1 MEAIDEEKTDMVEAI
16 AGFER
21 HNKIAVQR
29 YAELLDK
36 NDKLEQDVAMLKA
49 SKVESD
55 KIRTELM
62 AILEE
67 ERESKHK
74 VIDDTLT
81 AVVNND
87 GAVIMKLQVDMEEK
101 DKHIQKRI
109 DMLHQR
115 ALNEMQTQEQW
126 EAMGASAS
134 GATWSEKVDGAFNA
148 VRGEECENKSAEMLR
163 LECAVYAEFAAFAEA
178 WIGSAWIGVGF
189 WGWGCDGVGVVLVGG
204 YIETERLN

>member
-1 MEAIDEEKTDMVEAI
+1 MEAIDEKKADMGVAI

-36 NDKLEQDVAMLKA
+36 NDKLAQDVRMLKA
-49 SKVESD
+49 SKVESY

-109 DMLHQR
+109 DAIHQSIER
-115 ALNEMQTQEQW
+115 NANTT
-126 EAMGASAS
+126 AMGASAS
-134 GATWSEKVDGAFNA
+134 DATWVGPNATVGWSEKVDEACNA
-148 VRGEECENKSAEMLR
+148 VRGEGCEIKSAELHR
-163 LECAVYAEFAAFAEA
+163 IECAANQAVSYHHR
-178 WIGSAWIGVGF
+178 S
-189 WGWGCDGVGVVLVGG
+189 
-204 YIETERLN
+204 

>member
-1 MEAIDEEKTDMVEAI
+1 MEAIDEEKVDMVVAI

-36 NDKLEQDVAMLKA
+36 NDKLEQDVAMLTA
-49 SKVESD
+49 SKVESER
-55 KIRTELM
+55 IGTELM

-67 ERESKHK
+67 ERDSKQK
-74 VIDDTLT
+74 VIDDTLN

-87 GAVIMKLQVDMEEK
+87 GALIMKLQADMEEK

-109 DMLHQR
+109 DALHRR

-134 GATWSEKVDGAFNA
+134 DATWSEKADEAFNA
-148 VRGEECENKSAEMLR
+148 VRGEECENKSTAMLR

-189 WGWGCDGVGVVLVGG
+189 WG
-204 YIETERLN
+204 

>member
-1 MEAIDEEKTDMVEAI
+1 MRIEAIDEEKTDMVEAI

-21 HNKIAVQR
+21 HNKLAVQR

-36 NDKLEQDVAMLKA
+36 NDKLAQDVRMLKA
-49 SKVESD
+49 SKVESY

-148 VRGEECENKSAEMLR
+148 VRGEECESKSAAMLR

-178 WIGSAWIGVGF
+178 
-189 WGWGCDGVGVVLVGG
+189 
-204 YIETERLN
+204 

>member
-1 MEAIDEEKTDMVEAI
+1 MHMEAIDEDKTDMVEAI

-49 SKVESD
+49 SKVESER
-55 KIRTELM
+55 IGTELM

-67 ERESKHK
+67 ERDSKQK

-109 DMLHQR
+109 DALHQK
-115 ALNEMQTQEQW
+115 ALKETQKQQQW
-126 EAMGASAS
+126 
-134 GATWSEKVDGAFNA
+134 
-148 VRGEECENKSAEMLR
+148 
-163 LECAVYAEFAAFAEA
+163 
-178 WIGSAWIGVGF
+178 
-189 WGWGCDGVGVVLVGG
+189 
-204 YIETERLN
+204 